1 MYVNPLI
8 ILKLRSEGCFRH
20 LSAKLH
26 SAGLRMK
33 NHSAEIGKSFGAE
46 RLTALS
52 HERELKYEHF
62 IFQSVICY
70 IIDIYHT
77 S

>member
-1 MYVNPLI
+1 MHINPLI
-8 ILKLRSEGCFRH
+8 ILKLRPEGCFRH

-26 SAGLRMK
+26 SAGKRTE
-33 NHSAEIGKSFGAE
+33 NHSAENEKSFGAE

-52 HERELKYEHF
+52 HERELKDEHF
-62 IFQSVICY
+62 IFQPVICY
-70 IIDIYHT
+70 IIDIYHI